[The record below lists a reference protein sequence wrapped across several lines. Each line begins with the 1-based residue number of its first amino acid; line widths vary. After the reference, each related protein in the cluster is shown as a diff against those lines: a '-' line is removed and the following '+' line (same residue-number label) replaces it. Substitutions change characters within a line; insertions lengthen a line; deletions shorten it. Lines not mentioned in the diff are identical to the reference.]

1 MQSTSEWTLAQAAH
15 LLNRAGF
22 GGTPTEIHALHAMGR
37 VKALAFLMDAEDK
50 PGSFPPPAWT
60 AMEGRREQLAESRGG
75 AQKRIAMAGMDEAA
89 REKLRKEI
97 RRAAVR
103 EQRDQVD
110 ELRTWWLTRM
120 CQTQA
125 PLREKMT
132 FFWHDH
138 FACSVQKVRLSWL
151 MYDQNELFRRHAL
164 GNFKTLTKAV
174 AKDPAMMIF
183 LDTIG
188 SRAAKP
194 NENFARELMELFTL
208 GEGHYSEAD
217 IKQAALAFTGFQLD
231 KATGR
236 VNQSPRQAGTAT
248 TLLGET
254 GKFDADGVVDVIFR
268 QPRCAVFLTEKLWD
282 YFAAVPA
289 PAGLIEKL
297 AGVLRDGG
305 YEVAPVLKAMFL
317 SGEFNAPAVV
327 RTRIKSPVE
336 YLVQIVRQLEMAPPA
351 GRVAEKALLEMG
363 QVPFLPP
370 NVAGW
375 DWGRGWINTNTLL
388 SRYSVA
394 GLLTTGGE
402 LSRNEQRRMDQ
413 GGGAGPDFAKL
424 APAALRESPGKL
436 VDALCERLFHGPV
449 AAKERE
455 AFVAYASVKLGQSFT
470 DRELAELI
478 HLMMSTPQYQL
489 S

>member
-1 MQSTSEWTLAQAAH
+1 METNSEWTRAQAAH

-22 GGTPTEIHALHAMGR
+22 GGTPAEVANLQQLGR
-37 VKALAFLMDAEDK
+37 EKAVAYLLDAVDA
-50 PGSFPPPAWT
+50 PGKFPPPGWA
-60 AMEGRREQLAESRGG
+60 AVDGRRALLAGSRGEPG
-75 AQKRIAMAGMDEAA
+75 EMMEMREMSAA
-89 REKLRKEI
+89 EREKRRKEI
-97 RRAAVR
+97 RREAAQ
-103 EQRDQVD
+103 EQRGQID
-110 ELRTWWLTRM
+110 ELRKWWLARM

-138 FACSVQKVRLSWL
+138 FATSVQKVRLPWL
-151 MYDQNELFRRHAL
+151 MFDQNELFRTHAL
-164 GNFKTLTKAV
+164 GNFKSLTKAIV
-174 AKDPAMMIF
+174 RDPAMMIF

-188 SRAAKP
+188 SRPTKP